1 MIEPSEKSVIRPAG
15 FRLRLCAISID
26 LVIIIAVVVL
36 AANIFASFGHYIP
49 QELTIVII
57 YMLYSI
63 ISVARGG
70 QSLGK
75 RLCGMK
81 VVKCTG
87 NSVGIL
93 ASFIRAVVA
102 AISLC
107 LIGLPFLFI
116 ATRREKRGLHDRL
129 SGTQVQSIASVR
141 TRRRWVVMAFVLLVL
156 ILMVPN
162 VVAWADLYFRYKIF
176 HNRADVA
183 INQHPWV
190 MESTVKASAVN
201 NSQINQITSWISD
214 QGREPV
220 DYLVDFASRHQVT
233 IVGERHGIVQYLDF
247 LNESINDL
255 YHKAGVRVLALEC
268 CPSDQDADVENLLT
282 AKDFN
287 ADLALTIARRGAWH
301 AWGYKRHWDVLET
314 VWRLNRSLPDGS
326 EPMRIVGIF
335 PPCDLISFRMT
346 KEGHIYQLFRA
357 LDDLPW
363 LMMHDVHYARCVEQQ
378 AFNKCRRTLVWV
390 GASHAIECYSH
401 QVVYKDIVKNH
412 FRMGSML
419 HGSYGEQVG
428 TILLHGD
435 YFFPTIADLVEKC
448 SSDAEKN
455 RVGFDIAGS
464 PLSEIAEDFAP
475 HVSSKTNLPFKAYFS
490 GYIIM
495 APLDQIEKCDWWDVF
510 ISPRMLGLYKP
521 FYEMLC
527 QRKLKD
533 HQEANRYMQQGI
545 QRL

>member
-1 MIEPSEKSVIRPAG
+1 MIEPSEKSVIRQAG
-15 FRLRLCAISID
+15 FWLRLCAMSID
-26 LVIIIAVVVL
+26 LVIIIAAVVL
-36 AANIFASFGHYIP
+36 AANIFASFGYYIP

-63 ISVARGG
+63 ISVAHGG
-70 QSLGK
+70 QTLGK
-75 RLCGMK
+75 RFCGIK
-81 VVKCTG
+81 VVKCDG
-87 NSVGIL
+87 NSVGIFT
-93 ASFIRAVVA
+93 SVIRAVVA

-116 ATRREKRGLHDRL
+116 ATRRKKRGLHDRL
-129 SGTQVQSIASVR
+129 SGTQVQYLTSGL
-141 TRRRWVVMAFVLLVL
+141 TRRRWAVMAFVVLVL

-176 HNRADVA
+176 HNRAEIA
-183 INQHPWV
+183 INQHPWP
-190 MESTVKASAVN
+190 MESTVNANAVDSN
-201 NSQINQITSWISD
+201 QISQITSWITE

-233 IVGERHGIVQYLDF
+233 IVGECHGIVQYLDF
-247 LNESINDL
+247 LNEAINDL

-268 CPSDQDADVENLLT
+268 CPSDQDSDIEKLLT

-301 AWGYKRHWDVLET
+301 AWGYKRHWDVLEA

-326 EPMRIVGIF
+326 EPMRIVGIL

-346 KEGHIYQLFRA
+346 KEGHIYRLFRA

-363 LMMHDVHYARCVEQQ
+363 LMMHDAHYARRVEQQ
-378 AFNKCRRTLVWV
+378 AFKERRRTLVWV

-401 QVVYKDIVKNH
+401 QVVYKDTVKNH

-419 HGSYGEQVG
+419 HGRYGDQVG
-428 TILLHGD
+428 AILLHGD
-435 YFFPTIADLVEKC
+435 YFFPTIAELVEKC
-448 SSDAEKN
+448 SGDAETN
-455 RVGFDIAGS
+455 RVGFDITGS
-464 PLSEIAEDFAP
+464 PLAEVGDNSVL
-475 HVSSKTNLPFKAYFS
+475 HIRSKVDLPFKAYFS
-490 GYIIM
+490 GYILL
-495 APLDQIEKCDWWDVF
+495 APLDQIEACDWWDGY

-533 HQEANRYMQQGI
+533 HREANRYMQQGI
-545 QRL
+545 QNL